1 VPVSAFRPVPRCSR
15 CVAQRPSRF
24 RATRVAKARRKGAF
38 SAACIRSAAI
48 GDQSAFLDFERDVRP
63 NPLVEVAAESR
74 LSLAAGLGAPL
85 SSAEQRR
92 RAEADLQSG
101 GTAFDAEVAGTQRL
115 AVQIDIELAVAL
127 EFDP

>member
-1 VPVSAFRPVPRCSR
+1 MRAHDDRLGTWLGTSNEAYVFIWLSNIRRIVASASISMRSL
-15 CVAQRPSRF
+15 
-24 RATRVAKARRKGAF
+24 
-38 SAACIRSAAI
+38 SA
-48 GDQSAFLDFERDVRP
+48 
-63 NPLVEVAAESR
+63 NSR
-74 LSLAAGLGAPL
+74 LSSAAGLGAPL

-92 RAEADLQSG
+92 PAEADLQSG